1 MNAKKWS
8 VISIP
13 AVAVYAL
20 IVAAFPVTAQVVEF
34 NFRGQVTSKA
44 DSTGF
49 LGAGFEPGS
58 EFTGRISFD
67 VRDAQSDAYPDDPSI
82 GLYSFP
88 YSAPFTLDFA
98 AGAHAFT
105 GYWGRVETQDT
116 PSSGPGADHLEYGA
130 MLKSYDGFNLAPTG
144 GGCGLA
150 LHRVTPPL
158 DALPNDGLPTTA
170 PRLSDFDDATIA
182 IYATDASSGLDFR
195 VYGVVTEITPIPEP
209 EPAAL
214 LLGGIAALLMLRRM
228 PGAPTPEAT
237 SAGMKGQLLHEG
249 AVKN

>member
-1 MNAKKWS
+1 MNGKKWS
-8 VISIP
+8 VISLP
-13 AVAVYAL
+13 AIAVSAL
-20 IVAAFPVTAQVVEF
+20 ILPTSPVTAQVVEF
-34 NFRGQVTSKA
+34 NFGGQITSKA

-58 EFTGRISFD
+58 EFTGRVAFD
-67 VRDAQSDAYPDDPSI
+67 ARDAQGDAYPYDPSM

-98 AGAHAFT
+98 AGTHAFT

-116 PSSGPGADHLEYGA
+116 PSIGPGADHLEYGA
-130 MLKSYDGFNLAPTG
+130 MLRSYDGFNLAPTG

-158 DALPNDGLPTTA
+158 DALPNDGLPITA
-170 PRLSDFDDATIA
+170 PRLSDFDNASIA
-182 IYATDASSGLDFR
+182 IYARDASSGLDFM

-209 EPAAL
+209 EPSAL
-214 LLGGIAALLMLRRM
+214 LLGGIAALLMLRQR
-228 PGAPTPEAT
+228 PGAATPQAQT
-237 SAGMKGQLLHEG
+237 PG
-249 AVKN
+249 